1 VTGTVGNSVDIT
13 AIVKLTEQRE
23 DFMASLAH
31 DLKVPIVG
39 AIRAFEVL
47 TTGLIGPLTDDQAD
61 FVKKL
66 HQSHEHLLSLIQNL
80 LQVLRASAD
89 EMRVSPCELSSIFR
103 ACLTDLQSSAKDKN
117 IEIHEEIPAEVL
129 ATADHLAIKR
139 LLMNLVSNAIK
150 FTPRGGRVNVCV
162 KTDGDNITILVSDTG
177 TGVSKEDQ
185 KRLFQRFWQGG
196 TVKKYAA
203 ETGLGLYLCRQI
215 AEGHGGTIAVES
227 EEGEG
232 ATFLVSF
239 PRKGPSRRVELRLS
253 SY

>member
-1 VTGTVGNSVDIT
+1 
-13 AIVKLTEQRE
+13 
-23 DFMASLAH
+23 
-31 DLKVPIVG
+31 
-39 AIRAFEVL
+39 
-47 TTGLIGPLTDDQAD
+47 
-61 FVKKL
+61 
-66 HQSHEHLLSLIQNL
+66 
-80 LQVLRASAD
+80 
-89 EMRVSPCELSSIFR
+89 
-103 ACLTDLQSSAKDKN
+103 LTDLQSSAKDKN